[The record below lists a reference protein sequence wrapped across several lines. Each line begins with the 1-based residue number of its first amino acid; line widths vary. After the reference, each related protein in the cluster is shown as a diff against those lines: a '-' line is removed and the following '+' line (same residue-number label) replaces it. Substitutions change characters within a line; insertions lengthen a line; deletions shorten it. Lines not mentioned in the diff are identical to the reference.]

1 MIYNVTYGNLSQIH
15 VLDTGQKCDFHYI
28 YIDSCIG
35 YAMYITNTVIFR
47 RFMYWII
54 CIGYQ
59 LKIIYHIS
67 LLIMIYFIYTYVK
80 NVRYNKIR
88 FKSSIYSNMLQELLT
103 FFQGYDQT
111 HEVHHRAL
119 SLREFSIL
127 DHMLR
132 ANTSMIF
139 LLCSRCNVM

>member
-1 MIYNVTYGNLSQIH
+1 MTYNVTQGNLMQIH
-15 VLDTGQKCDFHYI
+15 VLDAVQKFDFHYI
-28 YIDSCIG
+28 YIDLCIG

-59 LKIIYHIS
+59 LKITYHIS

-111 HEVHHRAL
+111 HKVHHRAL

-127 DHMLR
+127 DHMVR
-132 ANTSMIF
+132 ANTSMTF
-139 LLCSRCNVM
+139 